1 MKTLKQILQGE
12 LNNPNELGN
21 SLLGRAQRDNM
32 LEVFSDI
39 LDIETQEQIDE
50 VYLVIETEFKT
61 SKYYSLL
68 KKELSNKIIELTN
81 FNN

>member
-1 MKTLKQILQGE
+1 MKTLEQILQND
-12 LNNPNELGN
+12 LNNPKDFRD
-21 SLLGRAQRDNM
+21 SLLGKAQRDNM
-32 LEVFSDI
+32 LEIFSDI
-39 LDIETQEQIDE
+39 LDIETQEQIDN

-68 KKELSNKIIELTN
+68 KRELANKIIELTN